1 MKKRIIS
8 AVLAAIALIFI
19 MIQPPFVMGIT
30 VFAVSIVALYEFYQ
44 SVRKVEYYP
53 VRIVGFFFLCDV
65 FAVYYFPF
73 ICIRL
78 DRNDIRSIVKDT
90 FSEKYRLFNYL
101 YCNFLFNDA
110 VNF

>member
-53 VRIVGFFFLCDV
+53 VRIVGFFSCVCFCCIL
-65 FAVYYFPF
+65 FP
-73 ICIRL
+73 IHL
-78 DRNDIRSIVKDT
+78 HQT
-90 FSEKYRLFNYL
+90 
-101 YCNFLFNDA
+101 
-110 VNF
+110 